1 MTASSRE
8 YRSGP
13 RADSQRA
20 AARGD
25 AVPDGGGPHARLRH
39 HEPGEPRARL
49 VLYGGGLPGHVFP
62 PGYRFVSARRAARPG
77 GNAGG
82 GNRGRAGGP
91 AHALRAGPSRP
102 GARHVRP
109 DPVFQRADGDPL
121 GPRRDLRKPSRLPVG
136 ARGAFRRTALPAL
149 PAGDHRRRARGGGPA
164 LVRGRAHAPRDA
176 DSRRGVQPRH
186 GGGARRQH
194 TPALHAGVRLRRSA
208 RGARGPY
215 VGPDPRGAAGH
226 GRADPDRG
234 VCGYRNWRHR
244 FDPRRARR
252 RPHRRHGGYAG
263 PRVRPADACDRALGD
278 RRRHCRAGARLDA
291 DLPADGD
298 RSLAAAARARSRALM
313 NSRTRAIVLATGLV
327 FLAAVPLLATLL
339 NQPFYLDLV
348 RRIMIFAIAALS
360 LNLIL
365 GYGGMISF
373 GHAAYLGIGAYA
385 VGVLAH
391 YGIDNGFLQWA
402 LAIGASALVALA
414 IGAVSIRT
422 SGVYFI
428 MITLAFTQMLYYLGI
443 SIEEFGGDDGMR
455 FPVKSQFPG
464 LIDLNSTIAFY
475 YLVLGIL
482 VLTLFLGHRLVN
494 SRFGMVI
501 RAAKSNEVR
510 TGSIGFSPYPYR
522 LAAFVIAG
530 AVCGLAGALLVNHTA
545 YLTPE
550 FMNWTRSGELMFMV
564 ILGGM
569 GSIAGPVLGAFAL
582 LLVEDAL
589 SGWTQHWQLILGPLL
604 VLSVLFLRRGLA
616 GLFFGKNE

>member
-1 MTASSRE
+1 
-8 YRSGP
+8 
-13 RADSQRA
+13 
-20 AARGD
+20 
-25 AVPDGGGPHARLRH
+25 
-39 HEPGEPRARL
+39 
-49 VLYGGGLPGHVFP
+49 
-62 PGYRFVSARRAARPG
+62 
-77 GNAGG
+77 
-82 GNRGRAGGP
+82 
-91 AHALRAGPSRP
+91 
-102 GARHVRP
+102 
-109 DPVFQRADGDPL
+109 
-121 GPRRDLRKPSRLPVG
+121 
-136 ARGAFRRTALPAL
+136 
-149 PAGDHRRRARGGGPA
+149 
-164 LVRGRAHAPRDA
+164 
-176 DSRRGVQPRH
+176 
-186 GGGARRQH
+186 
-194 TPALHAGVRLRRSA
+194 
-208 RGARGPY
+208 
-215 VGPDPRGAAGH
+215 
-226 GRADPDRG
+226 
-234 VCGYRNWRHR
+234 
-244 FDPRRARR
+244 
-252 RPHRRHGGYAG
+252 
-263 PRVRPADACDRALGD
+263 
-278 RRRHCRAGARLDA
+278 
-291 DLPADGD
+291 
-298 RSLAAAARARSRALM
+298 M
-313 NSRTRAIVLATGLV
+313 NSRRRAIVLAAGLV
-327 FLAAVPLLATLL
+327 LLAAVPPVAALA

-391 YGIDNGFLQWA
+391 YGINNGYLQWA
-402 LAIGASALVALA
+402 LAMGASALVALA

-443 SIEEFGGDDGMR
+443 SIEEYGGDDGMR
-455 FPVKSQFPG
+455 LQVKSQFPG
-464 LIDLNSTIAFY
+464 LIDLNDANAFY
-475 YLVLGIL
+475 YLVLAIL
-482 VLTLFLGHRLVN
+482 VLALFLGQRLVD

-510 TGSIGFSPYPYR
+510 TRSIGFSPYPYR

-569 GSIAGPVLGAFAL
+569 ASIAGPVLGAFAL

-616 GLFFGKNE
+616 GLLFGKNE

>member
-1 MTASSRE
+1 
-8 YRSGP
+8 
-13 RADSQRA
+13 
-20 AARGD
+20 
-25 AVPDGGGPHARLRH
+25 
-39 HEPGEPRARL
+39 
-49 VLYGGGLPGHVFP
+49 
-62 PGYRFVSARRAARPG
+62 
-77 GNAGG
+77 
-82 GNRGRAGGP
+82 
-91 AHALRAGPSRP
+91 
-102 GARHVRP
+102 
-109 DPVFQRADGDPL
+109 
-121 GPRRDLRKPSRLPVG
+121 
-136 ARGAFRRTALPAL
+136 
-149 PAGDHRRRARGGGPA
+149 
-164 LVRGRAHAPRDA
+164 
-176 DSRRGVQPRH
+176 
-186 GGGARRQH
+186 
-194 TPALHAGVRLRRSA
+194 
-208 RGARGPY
+208 
-215 VGPDPRGAAGH
+215 
-226 GRADPDRG
+226 
-234 VCGYRNWRHR
+234 
-244 FDPRRARR
+244 
-252 RPHRRHGGYAG
+252 
-263 PRVRPADACDRALGD
+263 
-278 RRRHCRAGARLDA
+278 
-291 DLPADGD
+291 
-298 RSLAAAARARSRALM
+298 M

-327 FLAAVPLLATLL
+327 LLAAVPLAAAML

-348 RRIMIFAIAALS
+348 RRVMIFAIAALS

-373 GHAAYLGIGAYA
+373 GHAAYLGVGAYA

-391 YGIDNGFLQWA
+391 YGINNGYLQWA

-443 SIEEFGGDDGMR
+443 SIAEFGGDDGMR
-455 FPVKSQFPG
+455 LAVKSQFPG
-464 LIDLNSTIAFY
+464 LIDLNDANAFY
-475 YLVLGIL
+475 YLVLAIL
-482 VLTLFLGHRLVN
+482 VLALFLGHRLVN

-501 RAAKSNEVR
+501 RAARSNELR
-510 TGSIGFSPYPYR
+510 TRSIGFSPYPYR

-616 GLFFGKNE
+616 GLLFGRNE